1 MAFYR
6 TSAPG
11 SCNPQ
16 QHLSLVGR
24 WLLLSSAFC
33 LIPFV
38 SSKVLIGSSNE
49 LRLKSVPQ
57 SATSSNVVAV
67 ISSPGTTSSLFTDV
81 EEEEYYLALDDET
94 NECLYCRGPTMSTEP
109 DSPEL
114 LSIAACSMVA
124 SAVVLDGVTEG
135 DVVQGSSE
143 DSGGLINSRHGVTL
157 TMLFRARLC
166 NPENQKKQ
174 LLVLCIPSGS
184 KHEDES
190 VRTQIQLLYAAVVA
204 ETKEEETSF
213 TFQDLYDLEI
223 RSVSPNESEEV
234 IRMAKE
240 NAKSDENESE
250 GLSSALLNAQK
261 VIKETAITSLDLNS
275 PHIATS
281 FLAVTNVY
289 TKQSKFVRAKI
300 ASWKS
305 RSSRGLLI
313 DSFGAKVEQLIEHTK
328 QTYDRET
335 LFVVGLPNVSSSRK
349 LFRKQLLDVLESAIP
364 QLYEEQVTNLEEM
377 ALRKFRNQLLKRTV
391 SSSTDGSGKKGIYD
405 REEKNMEESAAI
417 LRAAALT
424 FETTIESL
432 NVPSLNLPYANIIR
446 KFSDNLQNELE
457 AFPESSMAKIKR
469 FKTVEKVINRERK
482 PQERAL
488 SFGIDLVAMLRPDG
502 FGSLQGFCGY
512 QLPGGSVTFGIHNDA
527 DDPQVISQ
535 FGGLRPPLLR
545 VQPKLKVDLEM

>member
-1 MAFYR
+1 MAFLR
-6 TSAPG
+6 TSA
-11 SCNPQ
+11 SCNSQ
-16 QHLSLVGR
+16 QYPSLVGR
-24 WLLLSSAFC
+24 WLIISSAFC

-38 SSKVLIGSSNE
+38 SSKVLIGTSNE

-57 SATSSNVVAV
+57 TATSSNIVAI
-67 ISSPGTTSSLFTDV
+67 ISSPGTTSSLFADV
-81 EEEEYYLALDDET
+81 EDEEYYLALDDKT
-94 NECLYCRGPTMSTEP
+94 NECLFCRGPTMSTEP

-114 LSIAACSMVA
+114 LSIATCSMVA
-124 SAVVLDGVTEG
+124 STVVLDGVTEG
-135 DVVQGSSE
+135 DVVQESSE

-157 TMLFRARLC
+157 TMLFRAKLC
-166 NPENQKKQ
+166 NPENKKKQ
-174 LLVLCIPSGS
+174 SLVLCIPSGS
-184 KHEDES
+184 KHEEES
-190 VRTQIQLLYAAVVA
+190 VRTQVQLLYAAVIS
-204 ETKEEETSF
+204 ETKQEEASLQ
-213 TFQDLYDLEI
+213 FQDLYDLEI

-234 IRMAKE
+234 IRMAME
-240 NAKSDENESE
+240 NGKSDESESE
-250 GLSSALLNAQK
+250 DLSSALLNAQK
-261 VIKETAITSLDLNS
+261 VIKETAITSLVLNS
-275 PHIATS
+275 PHVATA
-281 FLAVTNVY
+281 FLAVTNAY
-289 TKQSKFVRAKI
+289 TKQSKFARAKI

-313 DSFGAKVEQLIEHTK
+313 ESFGAKVEQLIERTK
-328 QTYDRET
+328 ETYDRET
-335 LFVVGLPNVSSSRK
+335 LFVVGLPNVSTSRK
-349 LFRKQLLDVLESAIP
+349 LLRKQLLDVLESAIP
-364 QLYEEQVTNLEEM
+364 QLYEEQVTNLEEL
-377 ALRKFRNQLLKRTV
+377 ALRRFRNQLLKRTV
-391 SSSTDGSGKKGIYD
+391 SSSTDGTGKNGIYD

-446 KFSDNLQNELE
+446 KFNENLQTELE

-469 FKTVEKVINRERK
+469 FKSVDKVVNRERK
-482 PQERAL
+482 PSERSL

-512 QLPGGSVTFGIHNDA
+512 QLPGSSVTFGIHNDA